1 MIEASHSH
9 LSGQNRAVPVL
20 PVLSLHPPRAVK
32 RGRAAVRRFCPERT
46 PRPSRTCRV
55 ADLCVSIPLGL
66 LLLVLQSTNA
76 SLGGGVVEP
85 AAVLPEE
92 TGLVEPCEALGE
104 GSILV
109 VPAPG
114 ATIRTG
120 ETIGQGLPSSAA
132 EWRFQGQHDPTRPDD
147 VCDAAAQG
155 DLKFLAAM
163 VRHGLGVDIANAAGR
178 TPLMCAQSGDVAD
191 YLLRQGADPNATDRD
206 GHTVLHYH
214 LRSDAALSLVPV
226 LLEYGV
232 APRPSSPPLLTELAV
247 RFIEWRQYHEGAVLL
262 EVLVHA
268 GWDVDERDGHG
279 ATLLHVAAH
288 NDNLPLAESV
298 LRLGADPSLRDHEGR
313 TAAAIAQELGS
324 SRVLSRLLEAQEL
337 E

>member
-9 LSGQNRAVPVL
+9 LSGASRAVPAL
-20 PVLSLHPPRAVK
+20 PDSSPPHRSAVQH
-32 RGRAAVRRFCPERT
+32 GRAAVRQFCPNGT
-46 PRPSRTCRV
+46 PRPSRTYRV
-55 ADLCVSIPLGL
+55 AVLCVAIALG
-66 LLLVLQSTNA
+66 LLLVLQSTHA
-76 SLGGGVVEP
+76 SSGEAAVEP
-85 AAVLPEE
+85 TAALPEE
-92 TGLVEPCEALGE
+92 AGLVKCCEASGE
-104 GSILV
+104 RSVPLV
-109 VPAPG
+109 QDPDAPVRSVE
-114 ATIRTG
+114 A
-120 ETIGQGLPSSAA
+120 IGQGLPTPASK
-132 EWRFQGQHDPTRPDD
+132 WRFHGQHDPTRPDD

-155 DLKFLAAM
+155 DLEFLGAM
-163 VRHGLGVDIANAAGR
+163 VRHGLDIDIADAMGR

-191 YLLRQGADPNATDRD
+191 FLLRQGADPNAADRD
-206 GHTVLHYH
+206 GYAVLHYH
-214 LRSDAALSLVPV
+214 LWSDAALSLVPV
-226 LLEYGV
+226 LLEHGV
-232 APRPSSPPLLTELAV
+232 APQRSSPPLLRELAV
-247 RFIEWRQYHEGAVLL
+247 RFIEWRQYHEGAILL
-262 EVLVHA
+262 EMLVCA